1 MSWSYICFEINNIS
15 TDEQNVEKVPFLN
28 YKREETRQVLS
39 EETLDNTGVRY
50 EAPTRHY
57 LKNLSQETGVPQS
70 YV

>member
-1 MSWSYICFEINNIS
+1 MAILKVRVSKS
-15 TDEQNVEKVPFLN
+15 TDEQNVEKCFFFCVN
-28 YKREETRQVLS
+28 NMRKRTRQVLS